1 MGNVAA
7 SGGYYISCVA
17 DRIYAEPNTLT
28 GSIGIFGLIPCIKGL
43 LNDKLGITQGTVST
57 NANSDFISASAPMTP
72 YQRNSMQ
79 RMVEDG
85 YETFVG
91 RCAQGRGMS
100 VDSIK
105 AIAEGRVWD
114 GQTALEIG
122 LVDQLGGL
130 EAAVSDIADELGF
143 ETYAIK
149 EYPSTEI
156 DFMKTLME
164 GKKTIKEKI
173 IANELGDAYQYYEAI
188 SRLNGLE
195 PLQCR
200 METVV
205 IE

>member
-1 MGNVAA
+1 
-7 SGGYYISCVA
+7 
-17 DRIYAEPNTLT
+17 
-28 GSIGIFGLIPCIKGL
+28 
-43 LNDKLGITQGTVST
+43 
-57 NANSDFISASAPMTP
+57 
-72 YQRNSMQ
+72 
-79 RMVEDG
+79 
-85 YETFVG
+85 
-91 RCAQGRGMS
+91 MS